1 MNTNSKPGTISAI
14 PGDIDILLRNTPN
27 VQTRSAMVTRRVA
40 TLEREAPRIMTLGR
54 SVNANVNYLG
64 IAPMFNKTLMFAGDE
79 TDWIVGPIGGT
90 EMPVVPKE
98 QRKSLERL
106 EAVGAHFPILYVA
119 HEVKKG
125 NFPGSLNAPS
135 GSVAT
140 IPMEQVGEIV
150 GPTPV
155 PAGSVETAARLNLRT
170 NQVFRAIGRVGAVAG
185 AVAGA
190 LAAAP
195 LLLVGSA
202 VSALSTL
209 DPIVFGVIPALL
221 AETDEPAA
229 WYVLA
234 RWDW

>member
-1 MNTNSKPGTISAI
+1 MMNANNKPGTIRAI

-27 VQTRSAMVTRRVA
+27 VQTRSAIVTRRVA
-40 TLEREAPRIMTLGR
+40 TLEREAPRVMSLGR

-64 IAPMFNKTLMFAGDE
+64 IAPMFNKALMFAGDE
-79 TDWIVGPIGGT
+79 TDWIIGPIGGT
-90 EMPVVPKE
+90 EIPVVPREHK
-98 QRKSLERL
+98 KSLERL
-106 EAVGAHFPILYVA
+106 ESVGAHFPMLYVA

-125 NFPGSLNAPS
+125 SFPGYQNAPS
-135 GSVAT
+135 GLVAS
-140 IPMEQVGEIV
+140 IPVEQVGEIV
-150 GPTPV
+150 GPTPM
-155 PAGSVETAARLNLRT
+155 PAGSIETADRLSLRT
-170 NQVFRAIGRVGAVAG
+170 NQVFNAMRRLGAGVGAVA
-185 AVAGA
+185 AT
-190 LAAAP
+190 P
-195 LLLVGSA
+195 LLLLSSA

>member
-1 MNTNSKPGTISAI
+1 MMNTKNGSAAISSMPGV
-14 PGDIDILLRNTPN
+14 IDTLLRNTPN
-27 VQTRSAMVTRRVA
+27 VQTRSAMTARRVA
-40 TLEREAPRIMTLGR
+40 TLEREAPRIMSLGR

-64 IAPMFNKTLMFAGDE
+64 IAPMFNNTLMFAGEE

-90 EMPVVPKE
+90 EMPVVPRE
-98 QRKSLERL
+98 QKKSLERL

-135 GSVAT
+135 GSVAS

-185 AVAGA
+185 A

-209 DPIVFGVIPALL
+209 DPIVFGVIPALF

>member
-1 MNTNSKPGTISAI
+1 MMNRKNGSDAISSMPGV
-14 PGDIDILLRNTPN
+14 IDTLLRNTPN
-27 VQTRSAMVTRRVA
+27 VQTRSAIVGRRVA
-40 TLEREAPRIMTLGR
+40 TLEREAPRIMSLGR
-54 SVNANVNYLG
+54 SVNANINYLG
-64 IAPMFNKTLMFAGDE
+64 IAPMFNKALMFSGDE

-90 EMPVVPKE
+90 EIPVVPREHK
-98 QRKSLERL
+98 KSLERL

-135 GSVAT
+135 GSVAS

-170 NQVFRAIGRVGAVAG
+170 NQVFRAMGRVG

-221 AETDEPAA
+221 AETDQPAA

>member
-1 MNTNSKPGTISAI
+1 MNRKNGSDAISSMPGV
-14 PGDIDILLRNTPN
+14 IDTLLRNTPN
-27 VQTRSAMVTRRVA
+27 VQTRSAMVGRRVA
-40 TLEREAPRIMTLGR
+40 TLEREAPRIMSLGR
-54 SVNANVNYLG
+54 SVNANINYLG
-64 IAPMFNKTLMFAGDE
+64 IAPMFNKALMFSGDE

-90 EMPVVPKE
+90 EIPVVPREHK
-98 QRKSLERL
+98 KSLERL

-135 GSVAT
+135 GSVAS

-170 NQVFRAIGRVGAVAG
+170 NQVFRAMGRVG

>member
-1 MNTNSKPGTISAI
+1 MMNTKNGSAAISSMPGV
-14 PGDIDILLRNTPN
+14 IDTLLRNTPN
-27 VQTRSAMVTRRVA
+27 VQTRSAMTARRVA
-40 TLEREAPRIMTLGR
+40 TLEREAPRIMSLGR

-64 IAPMFNKTLMFAGDE
+64 IAPMFNTALMFAGEE

-90 EMPVVPKE
+90 EMPVVPREHK
-98 QRKSLERL
+98 KTLERL

-125 NFPGSLNAPS
+125 NFPGSLNVPS
-135 GSVAT
+135 GSVAS

-150 GPTPV
+150 GPTPA
-155 PAGSVETAARLNLRT
+155 PEGSVETAARLNLRT
-170 NQVFRAIGRVGAVAG
+170 NQVFRAMGRVGAVAG
-185 AVAGA
+185 AV
-190 LAAAP
+190 AAAP

-221 AETDEPAA
+221 AETDAPAA

>member
-1 MNTNSKPGTISAI
+1 
-14 PGDIDILLRNTPN
+14 
-27 VQTRSAMVTRRVA
+27 
-40 TLEREAPRIMTLGR
+40 LEREAPRVMSLGR

-64 IAPMFNKTLMFAGDE
+64 IAPMFNKALMFAGDE

-90 EMPVVPKE
+90 EIPVVPRE
-98 QRKSLERL
+98 QKKSLERL
-106 EAVGAHFPILYVA
+106 ESVGAHFPMLYVA

-135 GSVAT
+135 GSVAS

-155 PAGSVETAARLNLRT
+155 PAGSVETATRLNLRT
-170 NQVFRAIGRVGAVAG
+170 NQVFRAMGRVGAVAG
-185 AVAGA
+185 AV
-190 LAAAP
+190 AAAP

-209 DPIVFGVIPALL
+209 DPILFGVIPALL
-221 AETDEPAA
+221 AETDQPAA

>member
-1 MNTNSKPGTISAI
+1 MMNRKNGSDAISSMPGVIGT
-14 PGDIDILLRNTPN
+14 LLRNTPN
-27 VQTRSAMVTRRVA
+27 VQTRSAMTARRVA
-40 TLEREAPRIMTLGR
+40 TLGREAPRIMSLGR
-54 SVNANVNYLG
+54 SVNANINYLG
-64 IAPMFNKTLMFAGDE
+64 IAPMFNKALMFAGDE

-90 EMPVVPKE
+90 EIPVVPKE
-98 QRKSLERL
+98 QRKTLERL
-106 EAVGAHFPILYVA
+106 EAVGAHFPMLYVA

-125 NFPGSLNAPS
+125 NFPGSLDAPS
-135 GSVAT
+135 GSVAS
-140 IPMEQVGEIV
+140 IPIEQVGEIV
-150 GPTPV
+150 GPIPV

-170 NQVFRAIGRVGAVAG
+170 NQVFRAMGRVG

>member
-1 MNTNSKPGTISAI
+1 MMNTKNGSAAISSMPGV
-14 PGDIDILLRNTPN
+14 IDTLLRNTPN
-27 VQTRSAMVTRRVA
+27 VQTRSAMTARRVA
-40 TLEREAPRIMTLGR
+40 TLEREAPRIMSLGR

-64 IAPMFNKTLMFAGDE
+64 IAPMFNKALMFAGEE
-79 TDWIVGPIGGT
+79 TDWIVGPISGS
-90 EMPVVPKE
+90 EVPVVPRE
-98 QRKSLERL
+98 QKKSLERL
-106 EAVGAHFPILYVA
+106 EAVGAHFPMLYVA

-125 NFPGSLNAPS
+125 NFPGSLNAPT
-135 GSVAT
+135 GSVAS
-140 IPMEQVGEIV
+140 IPMENVGEIV

-185 AVAGA
+185 T

>member
-1 MNTNSKPGTISAI
+1 MMNRKNGSDAISSMPGV
-14 PGDIDILLRNTPN
+14 IDTLLRNTPN
-27 VQTRSAMVTRRVA
+27 VQTRSAMVGRRVA
-40 TLEREAPRIMTLGR
+40 TLEREAPRIMSLGR
-54 SVNANVNYLG
+54 SVNANINYLG
-64 IAPMFNKTLMFAGDE
+64 IAPMFNKALMFSGDE

-90 EMPVVPKE
+90 EIPVVPREHK
-98 QRKSLERL
+98 KSLERL

-135 GSVAT
+135 GSVAS

-170 NQVFRAIGRVGAVAG
+170 NQVFRAMGRVG

>member
-1 MNTNSKPGTISAI
+1 MMNRKNGSDAISSMPGV
-14 PGDIDILLRNTPN
+14 IDTLLRNTPN
-27 VQTRSAMVTRRVA
+27 VQTRSAMVGRRVA
-40 TLEREAPRIMTLGR
+40 TLEREAPRIMSLGR
-54 SVNANVNYLG
+54 SVNANINYLG
-64 IAPMFNKTLMFAGDE
+64 IAPMFNKALMFSGDE

-90 EMPVVPKE
+90 EIPVVPKE
-98 QRKSLERL
+98 QRKTLERL
-106 EAVGAHFPILYVA
+106 ESVGAHFPMLYVA

-135 GSVAT
+135 GSVAS
-140 IPMEQVGEIV
+140 IPVEQVGEIV
-150 GPTPV
+150 GPIPV

-170 NQVFRAIGRVGAVAG
+170 NQVFRAMGRVG

-221 AETDEPAA
+221 AETDQPAA

>member
-1 MNTNSKPGTISAI
+1 MMNRKNGSDAISSMPGV
-14 PGDIDILLRNTPN
+14 IDTLLRNTPN
-27 VQTRSAMVTRRVA
+27 VQTRSAMVGRRVA
-40 TLEREAPRIMTLGR
+40 TLEREAPRIMSLGR
-54 SVNANVNYLG
+54 SVNANINYLG
-64 IAPMFNKTLMFAGDE
+64 IAPMFNKALMFSGDE

-90 EMPVVPKE
+90 EIPVVPREHK
-98 QRKSLERL
+98 KSLERL

-135 GSVAT
+135 GSVAS

-170 NQVFRAIGRVGAVAG
+170 NQVFRAMGRVG

-221 AETDEPAA
+221 AETDQPAA